1 MWSTIFINRHHFP
14 LPGTEILQQNGT
26 AVDAA
31 VAASFCLG
39 LFSMHS
45 TGIGGGGLMVVYK
58 RDTKTVESY
67 DYREVAPGKSR
78 EDMYVDNP
86 DKSKIGKCVEF

>member
-1 MWSTIFINRHHFP
+1 M
-14 LPGTEILQQNGT
+14 QQNGS

-67 DYREVAPGKSR
+67 DYRESAPGKSR

-86 DKSKIGKCVEF
+86 EKSSTGLFPKEILFSIPLFLFGICIC